1 MFPFCLLRAVT
12 SRLITDAGCGGIE
25 FATQIAVDSNRN
37 LRKAILMLEACK
49 VERYPFTDTQKPR
62 VADWERFI
70 GCFRLAFHWS
80 QRCVVLSSR
89 YDLCD

>member
-1 MFPFCLLRAVT
+1 VCVLTHCDQSNRFLH
-12 SRLITDAGCGGIE
+12 GIA

-49 VERYPFTDTQKPR
+49 VERYPFTETQKPR

-70 GCFRLAFHWS
+70 GSSPLFPLP
-80 QRCVVLSSR
+80 LSGVI
-89 YDLCD
+89 